1 MRKHMVLTI
10 LILSVGLSLSACNKK
25 AAEPTETTE
34 IIIENGEDPF
44 SLGNKSIDVPTAM
57 HEFQTTKELEIQET
71 YEDGSYTAL
80 LDNGDTLI
88 TMNGTDLNQY
98 SKLSEKEAVN
108 LDIIIG
114 SWIIDSTLPEEYL
127 TREIN
132 RSSFP
137 SLSNKERTELIN
149 EIKSEKVHDPANIKE
164 LETQRTEQEP
174 VLETKDYSNL
184 SGEEMNKL
192 IEKNLGVSVDN
203 GGAIEIEAIRDLP
216 LGGAQ

>member
-10 LILSVGLSLSACNKK
+10 LILGVGLSLSACNKK

-34 IIIENGEDPF
+34 IIKENAEDPF

-57 HEFQTTKELEIQET
+57 HESQTTKALEIQET

-114 SWIIDSTLPEEYL
+114 SWIIDSTLPEDYL

-132 RSSFP
+132 SSSFP

-149 EIKSEKVHDPANIKE
+149 EIKSENVHDPANTKE

-184 SGEEMNKL
+184 SSEEMDKL
-192 IEKNLGVSVDN
+192 IEREGLGSS
-203 GGAIEIEAIRDLP
+203 ARIKSIEIEAIRDLP